1 MSLLAGQHQPP
12 DPGADTAGLS
22 AFKAV
27 GSQLAVSAG
36 QSIFNLH
43 VLFVSNQQLLQIN
56 RVFMCY
62 LCHEMCPQFID
73 VVSFGRWY
81 QARQQPLDTVPC
93 HQQVNTDL

>member
-36 QSIFNLH
+36 LSIFMFSLSATN
-43 VLFVSNQQLLQIN
+43 N
-56 RVFMCY
+56 C
-62 LCHEMCPQFID
+62 C
-73 VVSFGRWY
+73 RWFRLSQDY
-81 QARQQPLDTVPC
+81 K
-93 HQQVNTDL
+93 

>member
-36 QSIFNLH
+36 QSIFMFSLSATNIADADKQIFY
-43 VLFVSNQQLLQIN
+43 VLLVSRN
-56 RVFMCY
+56 
-62 LCHEMCPQFID
+62 
-73 VVSFGRWY
+73 VSTIY
-81 QARQQPLDTVPC
+81 
-93 HQQVNTDL
+93 

>member
-36 QSIFNLH
+36 LSIFNLH

-56 RVFMCY
+56 RFFNV
-62 LCHEMCPQFID
+62 LH
-73 VVSFGRWY
+73 VSRNVS
-81 QARQQPLDTVPC
+81 TVY
-93 HQQVNTDL
+93 

>member
-36 QSIFNLH
+36 LSIFMFSMSATN
-43 VLFVSNQQLLQIN
+43 NCC
-56 RVFMCY
+56 R
-62 LCHEMCPQFID
+62 
-73 VVSFGRWY
+73 
-81 QARQQPLDTVPC
+81 
-93 HQQVNTDL
+93 

>member
-36 QSIFNLH
+36 LSIFMFSMSATNIADADK
-43 VLFVSNQQLLQIN
+43 Q
-56 RVFMCY
+56 
-62 LCHEMCPQFID
+62 
-73 VVSFGRWY
+73 SF
-81 QARQQPLDTVPC
+81 
-93 HQQVNTDL
+93 

>member
-36 QSIFNLH
+36 QSIFMFSMSATNNTTDANKQSFYVLH
-43 VLFVSNQQLLQIN
+43 VSRNVS
-56 RVFMCY
+56 
-62 LCHEMCPQFID
+62 
-73 VVSFGRWY
+73 
-81 QARQQPLDTVPC
+81 TVY
-93 HQQVNTDL
+93 